1 MSSQAKWVTIKKFM
15 AETGLSYSVIRHQR
29 EKGILGAVFDG
40 SRWMI
45 DIAAY
50 NDRLEKEKERVDNI
64 IRFPRE
70 KGVYFGGTSDFNES
84 LRLRREESRQKQKTG

>member
-1 MSSQAKWVTIKKFM
+1 MPRITQQKFM
-15 AETGLSYSVIRHQR
+15 AETGLSYKAVIARRKQ
-29 EKGILGAVFDG
+29 GVLNAVKNG
-40 SRWMI
+40 LYWMV
-45 DIAAY
+45 DLDAY
-50 NDRLEKEKERVDNI
+50 NDYLEKEKKRVDKI